1 MYGDSKYFKQL
12 SSVKTSVEK
21 QWGRV
26 KETKDELMGV
36 CQTIFLCQIIF
47 KND

>member
-26 KETKDELMGV
+26 KETKDELMAV